1 MGRAMR
7 DTKSGTRP
15 KIEQISG
22 EYLKKPM
29 STMSTATEAIIQA
42 RAVSW

>member
-1 MGRAMR
+1 MRA
-7 DTKSGTRP
+7 TKSGTGP

-29 STMSTATEAIIQA
+29 SAMSTAIETASQT
-42 RAVSW
+42 RAVSI